1 MVIRYIMKLKL
12 VKVPKN
18 EEYTFGR
25 LIFKRLLGDDD
36 LVFGNIMNKQ
46 GWMGYPYNSDE
57 GPNLILVANEEN
69 IEEILN
75 KLRIALQN
83 GYRMYIVITSATNL
97 NIELNESWVFNE
109 IIDLS
114 SYKEYYETELN
125 FDKFADSLLETTE
138 ETASQKD

>member
-1 MVIRYIMKLKL
+1 MKLKL

-25 LIFKRLLGDDD
+25 LIFKRLLGDDG

-57 GPNLILVANEEN
+57 GPNLILVVNEEN

-83 GYRMYIVITSATNL
+83 NYRMYIVITSATNL
-97 NIELNESWVFNE
+97 SDVLKESWVFNE
-109 IIDLS
+109 TIDLS
-114 SYKEYYETELN
+114 SYKEYYEVELN
-125 FDKFADSLLETTE
+125 FNEFANNLLETTE
-138 ETASQKD
+138 EAASQED

>member
-1 MVIRYIMKLKL
+1 MKLKL

-25 LIFKRLLGDDD
+25 LIFKRLLGDDG

-83 GYRMYIVITSATNL
+83 NYRMYIVITSATNL
-97 NIELNESWVFNE
+97 SAVLKEPWVFGE
-109 IIDLS
+109 TIDLS
-114 SYKEYYETELN
+114 SYKEYYEVELN
-125 FDKFADSLLETTE
+125 FNEFANSLLETTE
-138 ETASQKD
+138 EAASQKD